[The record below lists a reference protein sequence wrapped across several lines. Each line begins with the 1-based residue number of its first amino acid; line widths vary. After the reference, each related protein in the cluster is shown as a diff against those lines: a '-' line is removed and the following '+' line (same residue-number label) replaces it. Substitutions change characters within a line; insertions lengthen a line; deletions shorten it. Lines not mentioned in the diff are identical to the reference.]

1 MKNAQKRE
9 IALRAARYAFI
20 KRFGRE
26 PREGEP
32 LLFDSDALGDTPVS
46 MSDAKLDRLLIH
58 AMIEAG
64 TPDHLIY
71 AYDKTGLILNE
82 EGYSTASPQ
91 TRAEWDAVMEEFQGM
106 TRQQRRTWKKDI
118 SKV

>member
-1 MKNAQKRE
+1 MKSPQQLE
-9 IALRAARYAFI
+9 IALRAAREAFI

-32 LLFDSDALGDTPVS
+32 LLFDEDALDDTPVG
-46 MSDAKLDRLLIH
+46 MSPAKLDRQLSH
-58 AMIEAG
+58 AMIDAG

-91 TRAEWDAVMEEFQGM
+91 TRAEWDAVMEEFRGM
-106 TRQQRRTWKKDI
+106 TRQQRRAWKKDI